1 MSSLEGLSHPAPQ
14 HPAAPAS
21 HNGGKAGLYGGQRGE
36 GGREGVSKQL
46 LRGEE
51 RVEGASEGLN
61 DNVKIHSA
69 CSLTHKRC
77 SCKCWPRTHSL
88 TCLASL
94 LRVATALPAMI
105 GAVRTV
111 CVCVCERVSE
121 RERNAWR

>member
-1 MSSLEGLSHPAPQ
+1 MEGR
-14 HPAAPAS
+14 
-21 HNGGKAGLYGGQRGE
+21 GGR

-61 DNVKIHSA
+61 DNVEIHSA

-77 SCKCWPRTHSL
+77 SCKRWPRTHTL

-94 LRVATALPAMI
+94 LRVATALPAMT

-111 CVCVCERVSE
+111 REEE
-121 RERNAWR
+121 RESETRGGGEHSASVIDATGRELVMQHF